1 MHATH
6 GDFIALVDGLP
17 ATSGTENLE
26 ETLKT
31 ELQKA
36 TSQEARLHCS
46 LCARC
51 ANISEAQSV
60 MMLLPS
66 KDLQFSLP

>member
-1 MHATH
+1 MILFDPPSGLNMHATH
-6 GDFIALVDGLP
+6 GDFIALLDGLP
-17 ATSGTENLE
+17 ETSGTENLE

-46 LCARC
+46 LFALCAFS
-51 ANISEAQSV
+51 NILEA
-60 MMLLPS
+60 
-66 KDLQFSLP
+66 

>member
-1 MHATH
+1 MILFDPLSGLNMHATH
-6 GDFIALVDGLP
+6 GDFIALLDGLP

-46 LCARC
+46 LFALCA
-51 ANISEAQSV
+51 
-60 MMLLPS
+60 
-66 KDLQFSLP
+66 FSTILEV